1 MKRTLALSVMG
12 LVLGVLGVTNAVAG
26 PVTIRFTTPTNLT
39 DKNVNV
45 TIGQTSISVKIP
57 AGTSAEG
64 KRDLIKKAIEDN
76 KIPKFT
82 VDDAIVDDKHPDP
95 GITIKALTK
104 GTKVHFDP
112 LATGET
118 EDSTVAMLAPDASFG
133 FNGMFAALDGTGMPS
148 LFTGGLIT
156 DIGQLAFTVSATDL
170 PALDGVSITQAF
182 FNLLSPSAALFGAQI
197 VNQGNTLQ
205 FLFDPGVTFGGAG
218 VVFGTTSLSEGV
230 FGEVTVGEEV
240 PEPAT
245 LLLLGTG
252 LVCVARTVRW
262 RRMELQIA

>member
-1 MKRTLALSVMG
+1 MKRTVALAAIAL
-12 LVLGVLGVTNAVAG
+12 LLGSFGVAKAVAG

-76 KIPKFT
+76 KVPKFT
-82 VDDAIVDDKHPDP
+82 VDDAVIDDKHPDP

-118 EDSTVAMLAPDASFG
+118 EDSTVAMLAPNASFG

-156 DIGQLAFTVSATDL
+156 DIGELAFTISATDL
-170 PALDGVSITQAF
+170 PTLDGFSITQAF
-182 FNLLSPSAALFGAQI
+182 FALLSPSAASFGAQI
-197 VNQGNTLQ
+197 VNQGNALQ
-205 FLFDPGVTFGGAG
+205 FLFDPSVTFNGAG
-218 VVFGTTSLSEGV
+218 VVFGTTTLSDGV
-230 FGEVTVGEEV
+230 FGEVTVGGEV

-245 LLLLGTG
+245 LLLLGSG
-252 LVCVARTVRW
+252 LVGVAHGF
-262 RRMELQIA
+262 RRRLR